1 SLCAFPTHLL
11 HLKEGM
17 LMFSLST
24 TARKT
29 LAITSIAA
37 LSLGAAACNRGESS
51 DGEGG
56 GSVTL
61 ALSTQTN
68 PFFVELRDG
77 AQAKADELGIE
88 LDVQDASDDAATQAD
103 QLRNAETSGADV
115 VIVNPTDS
123 DAVGS
128 AVESLN
134 NADIPVIAVD
144 RSSNAGDVASFV
156 ASDNVAG
163 GKQAAQALAESIGEE
178 GDILV
183 LQGIAG
189 SSASRDRGQGFE
201 EG

>member
-1 SLCAFPTHLL
+1 MCRRSGNKLSLVWSSPWPLASTSSAIEPHNKKLSNFISSLCAFPTHLL

-134 NADIPVIAVD
+134 NADIPVIA
-144 RSSNAGDVASFV
+144 
-156 ASDNVAG
+156 
-163 GKQAAQALAESIGEE
+163 
-178 GDILV
+178 
-183 LQGIAG
+183 
-189 SSASRDRGQGFE
+189 
-201 EG
+201 